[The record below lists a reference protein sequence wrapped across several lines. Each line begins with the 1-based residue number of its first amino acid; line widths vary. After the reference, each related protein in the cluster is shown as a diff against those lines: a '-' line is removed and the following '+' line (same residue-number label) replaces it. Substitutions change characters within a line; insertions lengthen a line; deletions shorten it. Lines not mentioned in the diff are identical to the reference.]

1 MNLAAPKTI
10 LRIYVFARQTVI
22 EGSAAAPAEGGDVHF
37 FLDIQINPPYKGDTS
52 ACFYSDAYFDVKGE
66 SNDEIRNQ
74 EESGPEEES
83 CC

>member
-1 MNLAAPKTI
+1 MKWGSREAHEAPM
-10 LRIYVFARQTVI
+10 RTVPLCI
-22 EGSAAAPAEGGDVHF
+22 F
-37 FLDIQINPPYKGDTS
+37 FLTFNSIHLIKGTQARSLTS
-52 ACFYSDAYFDVKGE
+52 GAYFDVKGE

>member
-1 MNLAAPKTI
+1 MFFI
-10 LRIYVFARQTVI
+10 G
-22 EGSAAAPAEGGDVHF
+22 EGASVREAVGIAGRAMFIF
-37 FLDIQINPPYKGDTS
+37 FLTFKSIHLIKGTQARSLTS
-52 ACFYSDAYFDVKGE
+52 SAYFDVKGE

>member
-1 MNLAAPKTI
+1 MS
-10 LRIYVFARQTVI
+10 
-22 EGSAAAPAEGGDVHF
+22 G
-37 FLDIQINPPYKGDTS
+37 
-52 ACFYSDAYFDVKGE
+52 AYFDVKGE